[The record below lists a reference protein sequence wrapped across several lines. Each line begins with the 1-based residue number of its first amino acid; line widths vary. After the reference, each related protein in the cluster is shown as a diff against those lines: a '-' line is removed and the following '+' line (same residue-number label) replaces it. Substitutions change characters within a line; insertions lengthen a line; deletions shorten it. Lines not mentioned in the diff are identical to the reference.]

1 MSARCEAGLE
11 GRDVEQ
17 QMMAGVLGR
26 AREGTSGVLVL
37 RGPAG
42 IGKTELLRS
51 VVRQAPTDLM
61 RLSCLGVQTEMGL
74 PYAGLHQLLRPLLG
88 RLGTLPAPQAAALA
102 GAFGLADTEADRFLV
117 ALAALTL
124 LTEATE
130 NHPML
135 LAVVDDAQFLDPAS
149 RDALRF
155 LARRLEADRVAV
167 LFGVREGCAED
178 FHAPELPVLR
188 VGPLTDDDGRRVL
201 ARSGLPL
208 AESTVNRLLR
218 EAAGNPLAL
227 TELPLSLTDAQR
239 RGLEPLPEMMPLGE
253 RLQEA
258 FLARVRRL
266 PHPSQVFLLMAAV
279 HAGGDLGTLDAA
291 AQRLGLPPDACTAAE
306 RAGLV
311 GLRDHTVEFRH
322 PLIRAAAC
330 QAMTFADRQAVHRAL
345 AEVLTGQPE
354 RQVLHLAA
362 ATSGTD
368 DELAAQLSAA
378 AARASRAGGAA
389 TAVGALERA
398 ASLASRPE
406 DRLRYM
412 VEAAE
417 SAWRAAQAARA
428 NALLEE
434 AGTLT
439 ADPGL
444 LARINYLRGSIKH
457 ASNNPAA
464 ACRTLIEGAAPVMTD
479 EPELAGTMLVM
490 AARGAFVANDAE
502 TMARI
507 GHLVADLAL
516 PREHPIRRLGRRLV
530 ALVDQDLRVPAPDA
544 AAEST
549 DPATLAWLDPV
560 DPQPWVWP
568 PTLYPYVTGVS
579 GHTRQALEGAAGTLR
594 ERGQVGR
601 LPMTL
606 APLVAL
612 EIAAGR
618 WASALANGEEG
629 LALAEETG
637 QEGAACHLRVLLAWM
652 AALRGQ
658 SERCRELVRQ
668 GLAGAAEHRI
678 ASAAAIAHWALG
690 LLALGEGRPEDAV
703 ELLERVV
710 LPNDAA
716 SHFMLAAAVL
726 PDLVEA
732 SVRAGRQQAA
742 EEHLCRYEQ
751 WRIGPEHRHFQALLD
766 RCRAL
771 VRRGDGRD
779 ELFRRAL
786 DAPAQSPFELAR
798 SRLLYGEWLR
808 RERRIKDAR
817 AQLQA
822 ALAQFR
828 TLEAEHWVQRTK
840 AELRAA
846 GGADTAEPVGPT
858 PFAGLTP
865 REMQIVRYVGRG
877 MSNQE
882 IAAQLFLSP
891 RTVGYHLYKLFPKLG
906 VTSRHQ
912 LRGLSHSLDA
922 D

>member
-1 MSARCEAGLE
+1 MSTLCGSGLE
-11 GRDVEQ
+11 GRDAEKRL
-17 QMMAGVLGR
+17 MTRVLDR
-26 AREGTSGVLVL
+26 AREGSSGVLVL

-51 VVRQAPTDLM
+51 VVGQAPKDLM
-61 RLSCLGVQTEMGL
+61 RLSCLGVQIEMGL

-88 RLGTLPAPQAAALA
+88 RLDTLPAPQAAALA
-102 GAFGLADTEADRFLV
+102 GAFGMADTDADRFLV

-124 LTEATE
+124 LTEAAE

-135 LAVVDDAQFLDPAS
+135 LAVVDDAQFLDPAT

-167 LFGVREGCAED
+167 LFGVRDGCTED

-188 VGPLTDDDGRRVL
+188 VGPLSDEDGRRVL

-227 TELPLSLTDAQR
+227 TELPLALTDAQR
-239 RGLEPLPEMMPLGE
+239 RGLEPLPEMLPLGE

-258 FLARVRRL
+258 FLARVRQL

-279 HAGGDLGTLDAA
+279 HGGGDLGTLDAA
-291 AQRLGLPPDACTAAE
+291 ARHLGLPLDACAAAE

-311 GLRDHTVEFRH
+311 GIQDHTVEFRH

-330 QAMTFADRQAVHRAL
+330 QAMTFTERQAVHRAL

-354 RQVLHLAA
+354 RRTLHLAA

-368 DELAAQLSAA
+368 DELAAQLAA
-378 AARASRAGGAA
+378 SAARASRAGGAA

-398 ASLASRPE
+398 ASLASRPQ
-406 DRLRYM
+406 DRQRYM

-439 ADPGL
+439 SDPRC
-444 LARINYLRGSIKH
+444 LARITHLRGSIKH
-457 ASNNPAA
+457 ASNDPAA
-464 ACRTLIEGAAPVMTD
+464 ACRTLVEGALPVMAD
-479 EPELAGTMLVM
+479 EPDLAGTMLVM

-507 GHLVADLAL
+507 GRMVEDLPL
-516 PREHPIRRLGRRLV
+516 PGEHPVRRLGRRLV
-530 ALVDQDLRVPAPDA
+530 ALVDQDLRVPEADTI
-544 AAEST
+544 AEHAE
-549 DPATLAWLDPV
+549 PATLAWLDPA

-568 PTLYPYVTGVS
+568 PTLYPYVLGKS
-579 GHTRQALEGAAGTLR
+579 ARTRTSLEAAADTLR
-594 ERGQVGR
+594 ERGQVGT

-612 EIAAGR
+612 EIATGR
-618 WASALANGEEG
+618 WSSALANGDEG

-637 QEGAACHLRVLLAWM
+637 QEGAACHLRVLLGWM

-658 SERCRELVRQ
+658 SERCRELVQ
-668 GLAGAAEHRI
+668 LGLAAAAEHKI
-678 ASAAAIAHWALG
+678 ASASAIAHWALG

-703 ELLERVV
+703 ELLEQVV
-710 LPNDAA
+710 LPERAG

-726 PDLVEA
+726 PDLIEA
-732 SVRAGRQQAA
+732 AVRAGRHQAA
-742 EEHLCRYEQ
+742 EEYLCRYEQ
-751 WRIGPEHRHFQALLD
+751 WRIGAEHHYFQGLLD

-771 VRRGDGRD
+771 VRRGDDCD
-779 ELFRRAL
+779 ELFRRAI
-786 DAPAQSPFELAR
+786 DAPTQSPFELSR

-817 AQLQA
+817 VQLQA
-822 ALAQFR
+822 ALVQFR
-828 TLEAEHWVQRTK
+828 TLEAEHWAQRTK

-846 GGADTAEPVGPT
+846 GGADTAAPDAAT
-858 PFAGLTP
+858 PFSGLTP
-865 REMQIVRYVGRG
+865 REMQIVRFVGRG

-912 LRGLSHSLDA
+912 LRGFSLSL
-922 D
+922 